1 MSDDLTKIDA
11 ETILNTAMV
20 KDYLRREEIYIL
32 IRYFMDKNDFD
43 SKCKL
48 LELKALDLVHAIL
61 TPSAMHEFVVTDLM
75 TEFAVECA
83 KRKRIH
89 LADSLITAAN
99 HYLSEL
105 MDGHESF
112 FLDTEEPMWPHSSFL
127 GIALAWNKVAECN
140 DRSESGE
147 KYHIKADEVYR
158 DRIER
163 YFGDKYESLYKAS
176 NYDTVKWGKW

>member
-1 MSDDLTKIDA
+1 MSEELNKIDA
-11 ETILNTAMV
+11 EEILETAMV

-32 IRYFMDKNDFD
+32 IRHFMDKKDFN
-43 SKCKL
+43 SKSKL

-83 KRKRIH
+83 RRKQIH

-99 HYLSEL
+99 HYLGEL

-127 GIALAWNKVAECN
+127 GIALAWNKVAEY
-140 DRSESGE
+140 SEDEACE
-147 KYHIKADEVYR
+147 KYHTKANEVYEE
-158 DRIER
+158 RIKR
-163 YFGDKYESLYKAS
+163 YFGNEYDALYRTS
-176 NYDTVKWGKW
+176 NYDTIRWGKW